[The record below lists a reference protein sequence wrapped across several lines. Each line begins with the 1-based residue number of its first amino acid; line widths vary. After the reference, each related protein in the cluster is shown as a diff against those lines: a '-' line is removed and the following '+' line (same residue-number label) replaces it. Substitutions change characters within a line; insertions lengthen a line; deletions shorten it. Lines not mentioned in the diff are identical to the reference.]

1 MLIHAGIENDTQ
13 FEGLPSGLNGVLGNT
28 DRSTIGGRLG
38 IKRRGV
44 CLEGEG
50 SLKRIRD
57 DAVALLLLDREY
69 PYFSARAARRSSS
82 RASASSASASRCA
95 SAKNFGLLGPK
106 HLNRIDHGARY
117 TPLPDLPQPCS
128 EMLLAETAKRRTRT
142 LFRPARLRC
151 LFCNFFAFTGT

>member
-57 DAVALLLLDREY
+57 DAVALPLLDRGV
-69 PYFSARAARRSSS
+69 PILLSKGGKALKLASIGIQCFSFA
-82 RASASSASASRCA
+82 
-95 SAKNFGLLGPK
+95 L
-106 HLNRIDHGARY
+106 RISQKFW
-117 TPLPDLPQPCS
+117 PSWP
-128 EMLLAETAKRRTRT
+128 
-142 LFRPARLRC
+142 
-151 LFCNFFAFTGT
+151 